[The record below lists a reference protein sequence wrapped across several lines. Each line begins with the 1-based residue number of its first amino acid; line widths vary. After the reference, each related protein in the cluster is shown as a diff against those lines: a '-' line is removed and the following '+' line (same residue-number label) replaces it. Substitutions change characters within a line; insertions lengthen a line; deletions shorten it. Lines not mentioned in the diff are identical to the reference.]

1 MKTNTQRLNN
11 VIGQVEGVKK
21 MMENK
26 EDCIKILTQLKA
38 VRSAVNSVIDNIF
51 EEQLDSC
58 MSSLKDSDKKLIV
71 KIRKYAKNS

>member
-1 MKTNTQRLNN
+1 M
-11 VIGQVEGVKK
+11 EGVKK